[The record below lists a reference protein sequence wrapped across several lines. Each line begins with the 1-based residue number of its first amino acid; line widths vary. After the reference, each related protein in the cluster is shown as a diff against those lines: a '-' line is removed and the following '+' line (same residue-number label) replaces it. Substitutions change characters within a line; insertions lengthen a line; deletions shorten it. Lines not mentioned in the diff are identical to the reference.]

1 MTSSGSQYLG
11 GLLSGD
17 YRLLWVSTPADWYIR
32 TPGKRMG
39 PHWDRIRN
47 MLSKAKSLK
56 MQIVMCGPPGYMWK
70 LTPIREVIE
79 YLRLTT
85 VRMRLC
91 HFRLKYDPLDTAPS
105 GTYIQVATSYPI
117 STKLWQCNCGGNTAH
132 KLDWYGHTQQH
143 AEWRNK
149 TLRILIG
156 HILDQVLKAS
166 VPRNAAFLSIYTR
179 IDTNVAKYNYHQR
192 LALNGTMYSDESL

>member
-1 MTSSGSQYLG
+1 
-11 GLLSGD
+11 
-17 YRLLWVSTPADWYIR
+17 
-32 TPGKRMG
+32 
-39 PHWDRIRN
+39 
-47 MLSKAKSLK
+47 
-56 MQIVMCGPPGYMWK
+56 MCGPPGYMWK

-79 YLRLTT
+79 DLRLTT

-91 HFRLKYDPLDTAPS
+91 HFRLNYDPLDTAPS

-179 IDTNVAKYNYHQR
+179 IDKNVAKYQLPPKTGPKWDDVQRRITIDNDTKKYSRPPGQRSTNRLHLECRSADRHTQYHYR
-192 LALNGTMYSDESL
+192 TVLGTNRTFVI